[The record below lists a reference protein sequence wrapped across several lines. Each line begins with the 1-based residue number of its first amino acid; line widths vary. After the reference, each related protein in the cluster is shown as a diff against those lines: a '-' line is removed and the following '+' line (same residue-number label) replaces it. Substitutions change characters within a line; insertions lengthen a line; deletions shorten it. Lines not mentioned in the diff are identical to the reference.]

1 MSQNAGDHTVW
12 QELLAGHALN
22 ALDPAEE
29 AELLAHLSGCA
40 DCRAELDQY
49 ALTAAHLAALADDE
63 SDTAPG
69 WSEIR
74 GGLFAGDTPVI
85 SLDSHRHRRVRV
97 SQRLLAA
104 AAGVVVI
111 AGAAVVGSQVVGS
124 SKGGAHDVA
133 LASCVTTQPCSA
145 IPLRSTD
152 GVHRATVVVI
162 NGVARLQPVAMSQP
176 AHGRT
181 YVLWQLPRGRAPIP
195 LTEFVSASA
204 TSGSSPLS
212 VPLSQTTAFAVSS
225 ERADVHPT
233 SPTRVVAI
241 GSV

>member
-1 MSQNAGDHTVW
+1 MSRNADDHTVW

-29 AELLAHLSGCA
+29 AEMLAHLAGCA
-40 DCRAELDQY
+40 DCRAELDEH

-69 WSEIR
+69 WSDIR
-74 GGLFAGDTPVI
+74 GGLFGEDAPVI
-85 SLDSHRHRRVRV
+85 SIDRGRHRV

-111 AGAAVVGSQVVGS
+111 AGAALATSQLLVS
-124 SKGGAHDVA
+124 SGGDSHRVA
-133 LASCVTTQPCSA
+133 VASCGTARPCSV
-145 IPLRSTD
+145 IPLRSKD
-152 GVHRATVVVI
+152 GVHRATVVVTD
-162 NGVARLQPVAMSQP
+162 GVARVQPVAMSRAP
-176 AHGRT
+176 RGRT
-181 YVLWQLPRGRAPIP
+181 YVLWQLPRGRAPVP

-225 ERADVHPT
+225 ERADIHPT
-233 SPTRVVAI
+233 SPTHVVAI

>member
-1 MSQNAGDHTVW
+1 MSRDANDHTGW

-29 AELLAHLSGCA
+29 AEILAHLANCA
-40 DCRAELDQY
+40 DCRAELDAY
-49 ALTAAHLAALADDE
+49 ALTAAHLAAVADDE

-69 WSEIR
+69 WSAIR
-74 GGLFAGDTPVI
+74 GGLFGEDTPVTSI
-85 SLDSHRHRRVRV
+85 DSRRPHRVRV

-111 AGAAVVGSQVVGS
+111 AGAAVTGSQVLGS
-124 SKGGAHDVA
+124 SGGGSHEIAI
-133 LASCVTTQPCSA
+133 ASCATAQPCST
-145 IPLRSTD
+145 IPLRSKD

-162 NGVARLQPVAMSQP
+162 DGVARMQPVAMSRP

-195 LTEFVSASA
+195 LTEFVSAGA

-233 SPTRVVAI
+233 SPTHVVAI